1 VRDERQWKKHT
12 CAVDG
17 KLSRE
22 HYRVTPTTGADQMYP
37 FYTPFQLRLYRT
49 TFMLLRRSVTCVSH
63 GMGIDTSGLWRTN
76 DPFGTQSSPYFPSR
90 VTTGSNVAVVRSNM
104 NSNKSILGSINER
117 PTTLRGNSP
126 ATVEPTTLETT
137 SSIDSII

>member
-90 VTTGSNVAVVRSNM
+90 VTTSSNVAVVRSNM

-117 PTTLRGNSP
+117 PTML
-126 ATVEPTTLETT
+126 
-137 SSIDSII
+137 